1 MLLNELYEGEFRALD
16 IEEFVPSNEQLN
28 YLHQKFV
35 PDWEMFDHRELR
47 ATYIAD
53 NHRQAEELTKFIND
67 ISENMD
73 HFTEVTQDFSEVTI
87 RTTTT
92 DVKGLTI
99 LDFRMAMSI
108 DTFAKEKGIT
118 QNKVKGNFE
127 GKSPHKKGTKKYKA
141 HMAAMHANEDAKMAK
156 QSDDNLKKLMTQF
169 RGQDQSVPS
178 TQFMI
183 KRIGKEMK
191 KRGLTERATKQ
202 DKDIKGRKGTQP
214 AKYHKGLAKS
224 TKAKRDAQFKKG
236 ASLPD
241 RDPASYKPAPG
252 DARAKTKPS
261 KHTLKYRKMFGE
273 DAHENQIDAVLPTD
287 EKYVLQAD
295 DPKYVRGLVVVS
307 KEDGSY
313 DVNYWYKDAE
323 KIAPIEVIIDGKSV
337 SKDAKVIKLEY
348 HPDDYYAEDDLQ
360 ERDYLD
366 RLKQTITKAKMFNNP
381 KAMNTLKKLYQDLKA
396 DGVTNPI
403 GRLAQLTNI
412 DPADLRDIFT
422 DLKLV

>member
-1 MLLNELYEGEFRALD
+1 MLLNELYEGEFRSQD
-16 IEEFVPSNEQLN
+16 VEEFVPSNEQLN
-28 YLHQKFV
+28 YLHQKYT

-47 ATYIAD
+47 ATYIAN

-67 ISENMD
+67 LSENMD

-108 DTFAKEKGIT
+108 DTFADEKGIK
-118 QNKVKGNFE
+118 QKQVGGNFE

-156 QSDDNLKKLMTQF
+156 QSDANLKKLMTQF

-191 KRGLTERATKQ
+191 RRGLTERATKQ

-224 TKAKRDAQFKKG
+224 TKAKRDAHFKKG
-236 ASLPD
+236 VDLPD
-241 RDPASYKPAPG
+241 KSASSYKPAPG
-252 DARAKTKPS
+252 DARAKTKVS
-261 KHTLKYRKMFGE
+261 KHTKKYRQMYGEKKKNDPCWDGWKQLGMKKKGGKMVP
-273 DAHENQIDAVLPTD
+273 NCV
-287 EKYVLQAD
+287 
-295 DPKYVRGLVVVS
+295 
-307 KEDGSY
+307 KED
-313 DVNYWYKDAE
+313 E
-323 KIAPIEVIIDGKSV
+323 
-337 SKDAKVIKLEY
+337 L
-348 HPDDYYAEDDLQ
+348 L
-360 ERDYLD
+360 ERDWVDKL
-366 RLKQTITKAKMFNNP
+366 RQTIKKAKLFNSP
-381 KAMNTLKKLYQDLKA
+381 KAMKTLVQLYTDMKA

-403 GRLAQLTNI
+403 GKLAQMSNI

>member
-1 MLLNELYEGEFRALD
+1 MLLNELYEGEFRAID
-16 IEEFVPSNEQLN
+16 VEEFVPSNEQLN
-28 YLHQKFV
+28 YLHQKYT

-47 ATYIAD
+47 ATYIAN

-67 ISENMD
+67 LSENMD

-108 DTFAKEKGIT
+108 DTFADEKGIK
-118 QNKVKGNFE
+118 QKQVGGNFE

-156 QSDDNLKKLMTQF
+156 QSDANLKKLMTQF

-191 KRGLTERATKQ
+191 RRGLTERATKQ

-224 TKAKRDAQFKKG
+224 TKAKRDAHFKKG
-236 ASLPD
+236 VDLPD
-241 RDPASYKPAPG
+241 KSASSYKPAPG
-252 DARAKTKPS
+252 DARAKTKVS
-261 KHTLKYRKMFGE
+261 KHTKKYRQMYGEKKKNDPCWDGWKQLGMKKKGGKMVPNCVKE
-273 DAHENQIDAVLPTD
+273 DEILERAEYSLALNSAKAV
-287 EKYVLQAD
+287 K
-295 DPKYVRGLVVVS
+295 GLVDALD
-307 KEDGSY
+307 EDGKTPG
-313 DVNYWYKDAE
+313 VNIRMEAAKQILDRVGLVKKDKIDINAQVAHGIFILPPKDA
-323 KIAPIEVIIDGKSV
+323 
-337 SKDAKVIKLEY
+337 
-348 HPDDYYAEDDLQ
+348 
-360 ERDYLD
+360 
-366 RLKQTITKAKMFNNP
+366 
-381 KAMNTLKKLYQDLKA
+381 
-396 DGVTNPI
+396 TN
-403 GRLAQLTNI
+403 
-412 DPADLRDIFT
+412 
-422 DLKLV
+422 